1 MLKTIASLISVTVLT
16 AGCFGG
22 PDFDGFYRINP
33 QASYAAP
40 SMVELESSSPKNAR
54 KHREL
59 IAKMAFNGMDVQITD
74 NKVMFISTGKECSLV
89 DGNKLNCDGDDDRGY
104 GKLRLEDEQLV
115 ITFVEKKRDEMEFVT
130 EIFFD
135 KVEK

>member
-1 MLKTIASLISVTVLT
+1 MLKTIASLIGVIVLT

-22 PDFDGFYRINP
+22 PDFDGFYQLNP

-40 SMVELESSSPKNAR
+40 SMVELESSSSKNAR

-59 IAKMAFNGMDVQITD
+59 IAKMAFNGMDIQITD
-74 NKVMFISTGKECSLV
+74 NEVTFISTGKECSLV
-89 DGNKLNCDGDDDRGY
+89 DGNKLSCGDDDNRGS
-104 GKLRLEDEQLV
+104 GKLRLEDELLV
-115 ITFVEKKRDEMEFVT
+115 ITFVEKKQDEMEFVT